1 MLKMVYYEQA
11 YIRHYERNNKKE
23 KRKIKTV
30 EVRGIKTNSK
40 FKDNEQIILISRN
53 EFNQMQENQQQEINK
68 LQNEINQLQETN
80 KELTNELNQNDNNKN
95 HETNQLYFKLI
106 ALMEMINNRNE
117 LLLNANDNLNY
128 VIDNI
133 IKELRQQFINLIN
146 DNGKENKKNLETFLK
161 SVFDNANDNQII
173 LKNDVSRI
181 EQELNEANEQ
191 INNLSWWQLL
201 RKRKQI
207 KIDIDLTN
215 LKELQGNLINYNG
228 LDINI
233 ASDNILTEPN
243 FNNLDLME
251 IKGNAKNKIDF
262 QNLYINLENE
272 K

>member
-1 MLKMVYYEQA
+1 MLKMVYYEQG

-80 KELTNELNQNDNNKN
+80 KELT
-95 HETNQLYFKLI
+95 
-106 ALMEMINNRNE
+106 
-117 LLLNANDNLNY
+117 
-128 VIDNI
+128 
-133 IKELRQQFINLIN
+133 KELRQQFINLIN

-161 SVFDNANDNQII
+161 SVFDNANDNQIL
-173 LKNDVSRI
+173 LKNEVSRI

-207 KIDIDLTN
+207 NINIDLSN

-233 ASDNILTEPN
+233 ASDKILTEPN
-243 FNNLDLME
+243 FNNLDFME

-262 QNLYINLENE
+262 QKLYINLENE

>member
-1 MLKMVYYEQA
+1 
-11 YIRHYERNNKKE
+11 
-23 KRKIKTV
+23 
-30 EVRGIKTNSK
+30 
-40 FKDNEQIILISRN
+40 
-53 EFNQMQENQQQEINK
+53 
-68 LQNEINQLQETN
+68 
-80 KELTNELNQNDNNKN
+80 
-95 HETNQLYFKLI
+95 
-106 ALMEMINNRNE
+106 MEMINNRNE

-146 DNGKENKKNLETFLK
+146 DNSKENKKNLETFLK
-161 SVFDNANDNQII
+161 SVFDNANDNQIL
-173 LKNDVSRI
+173 LKNEVSRI

-207 KIDIDLTN
+207 NINIDLSN

-233 ASDNILTEPN
+233 ASDKILTEPN
-243 FNNLDLME
+243 FNNLDFME

-262 QNLYINLENE
+262 QKLYINLENE

>member
-23 KRKIKTV
+23 KRKFKTV

-40 FKDNEQIILISRN
+40 FKDNEQIILISKS
-53 EFNQMQENQQQEINK
+53 EFNQMQENNQKEINK

-80 KELTNELNQNDNNKN
+80 QQLTNELNQNENNKS

-128 VIDNI
+128 IIDTIINELCQQYNI
-133 IKELRQQFINLIN
+133 LIN
-146 DNGKENKKNLETFLK
+146 DNNKEIKKNLETFLK
-161 SVFDNANDNQII
+161 SLFDNANGNQIL
-173 LKNDVSRI
+173 LKNEISRI

-191 INNLSWWQLL
+191 LNNLSWWQLF

-207 KIDIDLTN
+207 NINIDLNN
-215 LKELQGNLINYNG
+215 LRELQSNLINYNK

-243 FNNLDLME
+243 FNNLDLVE

-262 QNLYINLENE
+262 QKLYINLENE